1 MKSFKFLTSVFKLE
15 TSFFIPYNSFS
26 SDLTEIFIN
35 DNSSANSI
43 VSLSTTFKSALEIAS
58 GFTSILASILE
69 ITTARW

>member
-1 MKSFKFLTSVFKLE
+1 MKFFKFLTSVFKLE